1 MALWALGKLGFK
13 RYASSDEILRITSG
27 IAKGLAPFIPYFRA
41 SKIMALMPNEKIE
54 KKVDHPLFVET
65 KRIKAKRIPIALL
78 PNGVIQGIL
87 MSNIQVN
94 HVILTHCIND
104 RSNTRPIPIVE
115 LS

>member
-27 IAKGLAPFIPYFRA
+27 
-41 SKIMALMPNEKIE
+41 KIMALMPNEKIE

-78 PNGVIQGIL
+78 PNGVILGIL